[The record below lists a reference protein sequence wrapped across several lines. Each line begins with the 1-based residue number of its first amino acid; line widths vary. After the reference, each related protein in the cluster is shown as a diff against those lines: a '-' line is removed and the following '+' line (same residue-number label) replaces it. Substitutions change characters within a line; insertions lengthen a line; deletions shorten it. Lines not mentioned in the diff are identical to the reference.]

1 MSRIRRGPCDRSL
14 TPSSSLQTLA
24 QRGDGPQT
32 HFFLMPAHWHSTRT
46 VYVYLVTIFD
56 SSGDTVYHRSR
67 FVQRKRISL
76 ILLRTTLYG
85 SSSHLVPVRILTRH
99 LTRKQFIIIY
109 TVLTIFGFYW
119 TTRKKR
125 EKLAVNRTGN
135 KEACRRTRKNKE
147 LRGQAK

>member
-24 QRGDGPQT
+24 QRGDVPQT

-56 SSGDTVYHRSR
+56 SSGDTVYHHSR

-76 ILLRTTLYG
+76 VLLRTTTTLYG
-85 SSSHLVPVRILTRH
+85 SSSHLVSVRRQYRIQAFNAETIH
-99 LTRKQFIIIY
+99 YHIY
-109 TVLTIFGFYW
+109 STNHSRFLLDNAEET
-119 TTRKKR
+119 
-125 EKLAVNRTGN
+125 
-135 KEACRRTRKNKE
+135 
-147 LRGQAK
+147 